1 MTKCS
6 CLRGLFSTSRVLCKS
21 LVTASLPSQC
31 SPEEPKK
38 LRPPVG
44 ASSFS
49 VWSAFRAACR
59 RFACPGEGLIRD
71 GLLQAACGSGAGK
84 SEARLVGRASPLNAY
99 DFPSRSRES
108 RVKTIA
114 VRAWR
119 FSGGLKA
126 DWKQM
131 GISPE
136 RCRKV
141 TGGGLW
147 GSRSSSE
154 AIARRKALK

>member
-1 MTKCS
+1 MFMFE
-6 CLRGLFSTSRVLCKS
+6 GVVLN
-21 LVTASLPSQC
+21 VPSAMQ
-31 SPEEPKK
+31 EP
-38 LRPPVG
+38 RDGFPPVTMFPRG
-44 ASSFS
+44 TEEAPSPRRGFFFFGL
-49 VWSAFRAACR
+49 VGFRAGCR

-141 TGGGLW
+141 T
-147 GSRSSSE
+147 
-154 AIARRKALK
+154 RRKVVGFALK